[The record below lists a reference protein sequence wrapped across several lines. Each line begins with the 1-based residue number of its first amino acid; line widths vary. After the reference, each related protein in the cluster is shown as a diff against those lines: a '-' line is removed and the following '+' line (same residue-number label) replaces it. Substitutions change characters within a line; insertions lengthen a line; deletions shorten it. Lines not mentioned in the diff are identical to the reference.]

1 MLDALMG
8 ADRNA
13 PVEGASG
20 IASYGDSGPISGPT
34 RRKKSCYDKDICP
47 LYCAWSISSQDEP
60 TWAEGM
66 AVNEGMGGIDVF
78 VSVGSLWPRCLES
91 ASSFTAFYF
100 VYSNMHDNAP
110 RHVRIYSK
118 IPSPIS
124 APTPSES
131 MTTRATSSRSC
142 PTTRGADLGTRT
154 CSLGSCGT

>member
-13 PVEGASG
+13 HVEGASG
-20 IASYGDSGPISGPT
+20 IASYGDSGPVSGPT

-78 VSVGSLWPRCLES
+78 VSLG
-91 ASSFTAFYF
+91 F
-100 VYSNMHDNAP
+100 VVVIDGLVQIEMH
-110 RHVRIYSK
+110 H
-118 IPSPIS
+118 
-124 APTPSES
+124 
-131 MTTRATSSRSC
+131 SR
-142 PTTRGADLGTRT
+142 TQLI
-154 CSLGSCGT
+154 LILFLHLI